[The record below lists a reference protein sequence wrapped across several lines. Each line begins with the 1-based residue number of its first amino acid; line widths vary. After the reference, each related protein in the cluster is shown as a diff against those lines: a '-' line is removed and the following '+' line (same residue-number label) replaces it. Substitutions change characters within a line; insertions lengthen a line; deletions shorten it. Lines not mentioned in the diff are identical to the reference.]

1 MLFYSYQMH
10 MLCTKYDSN
19 VSTEAGK
26 TVTIRN
32 VPADDYKM
40 YVDDKNFSTL
50 QIQGTVPDL
59 DNTAVDLGSF
69 DDSFLQTELGCTGSI
84 FDVCIVS
91 LHCDLSNSLERS

>member
-50 QIQGTVPDL
+50 QIQGAVPDL
-59 DNTAVDLGSF
+59 DNTAVDLGSL
-69 DDSFLQTELGCTGSI
+69 DDSFQQTELGCTGSI